1 MKHLSMHHIDAVVHR
16 KVLVQFPVFGGKLCA
31 FPIIPVVV
39 EMIQ

>member
-16 KVLVQFPVFGGKLCA
+16 KVLVRFPVFDGKLCV
-31 FPIIPVVV
+31 FLKNE